1 MTQSNLQE
9 FVKTALRAGATR
21 PEVEA
26 ALREAGWPR
35 EQIDDALGAFADVPF
50 VVPVPRPQAQL
61 SARDAFIYL
70 VTFAALYVSAYHLG
84 SLLFQFVNLAI
95 PDNLTESNSYAYQR
109 IRFAVAAL
117 LVAFP
122 VFLYLSYRTSVEV
135 TADPVRRNSAVRR
148 WLTYLTLTLAA
159 FVVIGDLI
167 SLIYSLLSGELT
179 LRFLLKSA
187 IVAALA
193 GGIFGYYFWTMQ
205 ADDEALAP

>member
-1 MTQSNLQE
+1 MAPSNLQA
-9 FVKTALRAGATR
+9 FVDAALRAGATR
-21 PEVEA
+21 PEVAA
-26 ALREAGWPR
+26 ALREAGWSQ

-50 VVPVPRPQAQL
+50 VVPVPRPQTQL
-61 SARDAFIYL
+61 SARDAFVYL
-70 VTFAALYVSAYHLG
+70 VTFAALYLSAYHFG

-95 PDNLTESNSYAYQR
+95 PDNLTESNSYAYPR
-109 IRFAVAAL
+109 IRFAVSAL
-117 LVAFP
+117 IVAFP
-122 VFLYLSYRTSVEV
+122 VFLYLSFRTSREIS
-135 TADPVRRNSAVRR
+135 ADPLRRNSAVRR

-159 FVVIGDLI
+159 FIVIGDLI
-167 SLIYSLLSGELT
+167 ALIYNLLSGELT